1 MIKLK
6 MFLVPLYTKVNAK
19 VELKSS
25 ICIGAIIEIS
35 LKSFTL
41 RVKARK
47 KNNFLNLSL
56 YGLDLT

>member
-1 MIKLK
+1 

-41 RVKARK
+41 GVKARK
-47 KNNFLNLSL
+47 KKQFFKFITLWS
-56 YGLDLT
+56 

>member
-1 MIKLK
+1 
-6 MFLVPLYTKVNAK
+6 MFLVNAK

-41 RVKARK
+41 GVKDRK
-47 KNNFLNLSL
+47 KKQFF
-56 YGLDLT
+56 